1 MADQRQAVAGV
12 FDRAAATYDQ
22 VGVDF
27 FSTVGATLV
36 ADVHVAEG
44 AHVLDVGCGR
54 GAALFPAAA
63 AAGPAGVVLGFDLA
77 PAMVE
82 LTASDAAARG
92 LTNVTV
98 EVQDA
103 QEPRLQAG
111 AFDVVVSSLVVFFLP
126 DPAAA
131 LRTWRAALRP
141 GGRLGLATFADR
153 NDERWAWLREVFPDR
168 DPTSTD
174 QREDT
179 GDDDPGPF
187 ATDDRLHALLES
199 TGYRTPVSRTREH
212 VVTFAAPDA
221 WLRWSW
227 SHGMRMYWERTPE
240 ADRPRAE
247 AQAVEHLTRMA
258 GEPDGLT
265 LRMVVRYTTA
275 SVD

>member
-63 AAGPAGVVLGFDLA
+63 AAGPAGLVLGFDQA

-111 AFDVVVSSLVVFFLP
+111 TFDVVVSSLVVFFLP

-153 NDERWAWLREVFPDR
+153 DDERWAWLREVFPDR
-168 DPTSTD
+168 DPTATD

-179 GDDDPGPF
+179 GDDPGPF

-212 VVTFAAPDA
+212 VVTFTAPDA

-240 ADRPRAE
+240 AVRPRAE

-275 SVD
+275 SVA

>member
-92 LTNVTV
+92 LTNVAV

-103 QEPRLQAG
+103 QEPRLQAES
-111 AFDVVVSSLVVFFLP
+111 FDVVVSSLVVFFLP

-141 GGRLGLATFADR
+141 GGRLGLTTFVGRD
-153 NDERWAWLREVFPDR
+153 DERWGWLEELFPERNPRSTHPGR
-168 DPTSTD
+168 DEDVSPFSSD
-174 QREDT
+174 QR
-179 GDDDPGPF
+179 
-187 ATDDRLHALLES
+187 LHDLLVE
-199 TGYRTPVSRTREH
+199 TGYEAPTSRTREH
-212 VVTFAAPDA
+212 RVTFDRPEA

-227 SHGMRMYWERTPE
+227 SHGMRTFWERTAE
-240 ADRPRAE
+240 QDRPGVE
-247 AQAVEHLTRMA
+247 AAAVEHLTRMA

-275 SVD
+275 SVA